1 MVGFAILKV
10 EAGPTYGHELWT
22 LCTSEESLLLVG
34 VKWECAE
41 ADRKAVSGFSVIK
54 PTHIHTCIMNSL
66 SYTKSVRI
74 KGLPKGKKEEELKS
88 KWL

>member
-1 MVGFAILKV
+1 MIGFAISKG
-10 EAGPTYGHELWT
+10 EAGPTYDHELWT
-22 LCTSEESLLLVG
+22 LCTPLLLVG

-41 ADRKAVSGFSVIK
+41 ANRKAVNGFSVIK
-54 PTHIHTCIMNSL
+54 PMHIHTCIMNSL
-66 SYTKSVRI
+66 AYTKPLRI

>member
-1 MVGFAILKV
+1 MVGFAILKGK
-10 EAGPTYGHELWT
+10 AGPTYGHELWT
-22 LCTSEESLLLVG
+22 LCTPEESLLLVG

-41 ADRKAVSGFSVIK
+41 ADRKAVNVIK
-54 PTHIHTCIMNSL
+54 PMRIYTCIMNSL
-66 SYTKSVRI
+66 TYTKPVKI